1 MVAVLSTGSKNLD
14 LKAQQQMNEYR
25 FTGIDRNT
33 GDPVVD
39 VMRAESE
46 DDVREAANAR
56 GIEIKTIGLK
66 PLPGNAL
73 SSFLLGFG
81 QLVSLVGCALPLV
94 YPIGTEKFSA
104 LGFAASIIG
113 AIYSAAMF
121 VVFLRVKQI

>member
-1 MVAVLSTGSKNLD
+1 
-14 LKAQQQMNEYR
+14 MNEYR

-33 GDPVVD
+33 GRPVVD
-39 VMRAESE
+39 VMMAESE

-81 QLVSLVGCALPLV
+81 QFVSLIGCTSPLFYAAFGALSNTFSVLGLVSSV
-94 YPIGTEKFSA
+94 
-104 LGFAASIIG
+104 LGAM
-113 AIYSAAMF
+113 YSAAMF
-121 VVFLRVKQI
+121 VVFSRVKRIAV